1 MSNEDPYRQDPYRGG
16 HDPQRGGGDYGRDRG
31 AYTPPTDDD
40 LPFTRGGY
48 DSRYD
53 APRRPTEGPRRPPV
67 TLIISIL
74 VLLAL
79 AAAVF
84 FLYFRPGLGA
94 SQDAPPAIGQPVESF
109 KAEAPLDAQPI
120 DPEAGIDVYADSAAP
135 TETPTYAP
143 EPEAVLPRPAP
154 SITPST
160 GVSRPP
166 SNSSSSNRTP
176 AARPELSRPDA
187 LVVPSTA
194 SFPPPNGGQPSVQI
208 GAFSTPTIADNEYAL
223 VVSRFPQLTRGASK
237 RVQEVTASN
246 GSILYRTTVH
256 GLSPESATRLC
267 DAIRAAGD
275 DCFVR

>member
-1 MSNEDPYRQDPYRGG
+1 MSHEDPYRQDPYRGG
-16 HDPQRGGGDYGRDRG
+16 HDPRRDGGDYGRDRG

-48 DSRYD
+48 DPRYD
-53 APRRPTEGPRRPPV
+53 APRRAPEGPRRPPV

-79 AAAVF
+79 GIWIF
-84 FLYFRPGLGA
+84 FMFRPGLGP

-154 SITPST
+154 SATPT
-160 GVSRPP
+160 PAP
-166 SNSSSSNRTP
+166 AAPAPLTPAPTP
-176 AARPELSRPDA
+176 AAPPAKKVEP
-187 LVVPSTA
+187 T
-194 SFPPPNGGQPSVQI
+194 PPPAAGGNASVQI

-223 VVSRFPQLTRGASK
+223 VLSRFPQLTRGASK
-237 RVQEVTASN
+237 RIQEVTASN
-246 GSILYRTTVH
+246 GSTVYRTTVT
-256 GLSPESATRLC
+256 GLSREGATRLC

>member
-1 MSNEDPYRQDPYRGG
+1 MSHEDPYRQDPYRGERE
-16 HDPQRGGGDYGRDRG
+16 PQRGGGDYGRDRG

-48 DSRYD
+48 DPRRD
-53 APRRPTEGPRRPPV
+53 APRRAPEGPRRPPV
-67 TLIISIL
+67 TLILSIL

-79 AAAVF
+79 GIAVF

-109 KAEAPLDAQPI
+109 KAEAPLDAQPL
-120 DPEAGIDVYADSAAP
+120 DPEAGIDVYADSAPP
-135 TETPTYAP
+135 TEAPTYAP

-154 SITPST
+154 SATPAPASPAPAT
-160 GVSRPP
+160 PAP
-166 SNSSSSNRTP
+166 TP
-176 AARPELSRPDA
+176 AAPPAKKVEP
-187 LVVPSTA
+187 T
-194 SFPPPNGGQPSVQI
+194 PPPVAGGSASVQI

-223 VVSRFPQLTRGASK
+223 VLSRFPQLTRGASK

-246 GSILYRTTVH
+246 GSTVYRTTVT
-256 GLSPESATRLC
+256 GLSREGATRLC